1 MVCLLILIVACCC
14 SELVS
19 HLLSV
24 SSLSPTRQLDQTDA
38 ALGLSFLG
46 ESRQFSLESL
56 ALHRVEH
63 RVPDFLHACQD
74 TVFRCVAIQ
83 GQKTAVG
90 VSDRFGCPLVSTVSQ
105 MNFQVPSF
113 GHSMSFST
121 GYMVL
126 TLPYLS

>member
-38 ALGLSFLG
+38 ALGLSF
-46 ESRQFSLESL
+46 LESL